1 MNLKLKRTTRTA
13 FSEEILIFDTD
24 YRDENEAAVNIGKA
38 DVHYLDEQIVG
49 TLLIWQEFATGYNRS
64 HGPGSTETMDTLID
78 AIMTEISEPLGLPGE
93 YGIEVYFPSVQN
105 YQFISSYED
114 GDEEAEE
121 GDEENSIL
129 SSDSLP
135 DDETNQAEEQDKD
148 DSFLKQL
155 RSRT

>member
-1 MNLKLKRTTRTA
+1 MNLKLKRATRTA

-38 DVHYLDEQIVG
+38 DVHYLEEQIVG

-114 GDEEAEE
+114 DDEDAEEAGEE
-121 GDEENSIL
+121 
-129 SSDSLP
+129 SSAYADSLP
-135 DDETNQAEEQDKD
+135 DDEPDHAEEQDPNAD
-148 DSFLKQL
+148 NFLKQL